1 MSSFDKS
8 HWKRFNFYS
17 LLHMNVLLC
26 ILLKKISVLTAYKF
40 IMTSLLKVYSVMNMK
55 HMLHQSITN
64 GNIMKENMV
73 KNFRKII
80 TTGLQS
86 RYGSDMDINR
96 MKYSFEHIN
105 LNRSV
110 LYFIHYWTRLN
121 LMLTVKLLVWTVEIL
136 ICSVYPMQNVY
147 VLKQCHQNKVK

>member
-40 IMTSLLKVYSVMNMK
+40 IMTSLMKVYSVMNMK

-86 RYGSDMDINR
+86 RKWRKTHSNQ
-96 MKYSFEHIN
+96 MKYFE
-105 LNRSV
+105 RSH
-110 LYFIHYWTRLN
+110 LDISAFYFIYFWTRVN
-121 LMLTVKLLVWTVEIL
+121 LMLNVNWVVWKMKVLISIL
-136 ICSVYPMQNVY
+136 YPMQNVY
-147 VLKQCHQNKVK
+147 FLR